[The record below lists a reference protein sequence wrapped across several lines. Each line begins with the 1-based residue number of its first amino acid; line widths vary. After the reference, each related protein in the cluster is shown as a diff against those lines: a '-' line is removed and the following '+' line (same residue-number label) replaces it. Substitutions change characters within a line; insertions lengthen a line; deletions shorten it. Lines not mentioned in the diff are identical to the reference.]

1 MKATMLLEEL
11 NVGNCIA
18 YITRE
23 LSKIK
28 DICDIYPDSEASKI
42 TFTYNSEFAAL
53 EAVEVLSSFRNKEK
67 EEEFNETLKIA

>member
-53 EAVEVLSSFRNKEK
+53 EAVGVLSSFRNKEN